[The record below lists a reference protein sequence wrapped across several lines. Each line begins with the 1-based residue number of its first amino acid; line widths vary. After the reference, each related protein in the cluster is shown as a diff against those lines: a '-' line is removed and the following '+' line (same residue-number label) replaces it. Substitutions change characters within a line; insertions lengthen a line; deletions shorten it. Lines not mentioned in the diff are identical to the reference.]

1 LSFVISQV
9 MTDERVGGGIREAI
23 IWIGLASRGDLSG
36 FWPDVVIAAASWY
49 FGIWLLRWALRELAS
64 DEAFLRAAQSGK
76 LFWCETDVSP
86 RATFVSAPVS
96 FCDTLAPLIS
106 CRMGSGRC

>member
-1 LSFVISQV
+1 MFGYVMFAFTWVGISA
-9 MTDERVGGGIREAI
+9 TIREAI

-49 FGIWLLRWALRELAS
+49 LGIWLLRWALRELAS

-76 LFWCETDVSP
+76 LFWCESDVSP
-86 RATFVSAPVS
+86 RVTFVSAPVS